1 MLIAYT
7 NNFNV
12 NVVNNNNHMKFISS
26 PESCAT
32 HEIYIFASLDKINV
46 ILVQQNEYPL
56 CIIKDTTSD

>member
-1 MLIAYT
+1 MLIANT
-7 NNFNV
+7 NNLHV
-12 NVVNNNNHMKFISS
+12 NVVNNNNNMTFISS

-46 ILVQQNEYPL
+46 IFIQQNEYSL